1 MLWLGW
7 AYFAKKVHPPWRGG
21 VNSDLLVILCASP
34 MKNAPG
40 RSEMPQDGFRT
51 KQKVLPPPKNV
62 FLGPGL
68 VVDITSLP
76 ACKNLVKK
84 IKN

>member
-1 MLWLGW
+1 
-7 AYFAKKVHPPWRGG
+7 
-21 VNSDLLVILCASP
+21 